1 MIIKNEEREQERLKE
16 ILNKSQ
22 EEIDKMDYKEKQ
34 NYFKERSKICR
45 VKKSTE
51 TFRKVK

>member
-1 MIIKNEEREQERLKE
+1 MIIKNKEREQERIKA

-34 NYFKERSKICR
+34 KYFKERSKIC
-45 VKKSTE
+45 
-51 TFRKVK
+51 KVYRMKGK